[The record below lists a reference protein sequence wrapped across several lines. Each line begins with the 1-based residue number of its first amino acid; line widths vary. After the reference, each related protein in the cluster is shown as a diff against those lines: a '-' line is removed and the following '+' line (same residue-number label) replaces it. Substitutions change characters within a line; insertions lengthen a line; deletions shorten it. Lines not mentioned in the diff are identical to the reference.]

1 MDGSATPRVPQT
13 ANGAVVAWLAP
24 SATLSEIRRTGVR
37 SPGDT
42 TTGSHVAGS
51 GKGEVKC

>member
-1 MDGSATPRVPQT
+1 VDGSATPRVPQT